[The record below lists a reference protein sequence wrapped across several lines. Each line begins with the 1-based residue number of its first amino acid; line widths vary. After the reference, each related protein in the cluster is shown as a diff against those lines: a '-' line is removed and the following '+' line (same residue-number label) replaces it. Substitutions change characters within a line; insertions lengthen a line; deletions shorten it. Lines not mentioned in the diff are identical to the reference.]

1 MIEYMNKREIKNN
14 KAKEDLL
21 KFIKNINIIKK
32 KKFEELMNQL
42 EVENFD
48 ENKN

>member
-1 MIEYMNKREIKNN
+1 MNKREIKNN